1 MNDMYILSIHFFDQ
15 SLKIVHKMS
24 KEIKKKQTKIDPS
37 VLIAKNLKW
46 YPRKIF
52 TT

>member
-24 KEIKKKQTKIDPS
+24 KEIKNQTKIDPS